1 MSWAGID
8 SNQCVSCENLQNA
21 VSTGVFT
28 LKNTIPSSTPAK
40 YKQITRTEAEYYV
53 NINTIP
59 SKAYNQLVVKSDLG
73 YCTPLPYTS
82 LLYFQ
87 GFEPYFDGSSSGAGA
102 CNITDTYTP
111 VYTSSS
117 TIGVGTALYFD
128 ECGTQQLNA
137 VSYDQANPYFKIN
150 NNYVTF
156 ENWDG
161 TGTGY
166 IIRTMTS
173 CGGGSS
179 ATLDWTVGNQ
189 SGGGLIVLNN
199 VGTELINITSTAGSI
214 QSGTLTIPYAQL
226 PYTIR
231 GEWVSGSGNI
241 IRYRVCDLYGGEV
254 YYSGAITVGT
264 YEDYVASPTP
274 LYASVYLK
282 ANNQTPPICAV

>member
-53 NINTIP
+53 NINPIP
-59 SKAYNQLVVKSDLG
+59 SKLYNQLVVKSDLG

-82 LLYFQ
+82 LLYFESW
-87 GFEPYFDGSSSGAGA
+87 EPFYGDSTGAAACANTSS
-102 CNITDTYTP
+102 YTP

-117 TIGVGTALYFD
+117 TIGVGTALYLD
-128 ECGTQQLNA
+128 ECGTQQLFAN
-137 VSYDQANPYFKIN
+137 SYDQVNPYFKIN

-156 ENWDG
+156 ENWDA

-166 IIRTMTS
+166 IIRTITA

-241 IRYRVCDLYGGEV
+241 IRYRVCDLYGGEL

-274 LYASVYLK
+274 VYASVYLK
-282 ANNQTPPICAV
+282 ANNQTPPVCAV